1 MIFRGRR
8 DGRSLPATSLFYFSG
23 SECSGQDSSGF
34 GRGLAFFLA
43 MAYSAISSLSLNVA
57 LLIVA
62 HFKIGRLNNFRVP
75 NGAAGPLRRIL
86 LLGRQRRKGQM
97 RILTCGGD
105 YGFTRQER

>member
-34 GRGLAFFLA
+34 GQGLAFFLA
-43 MAYSAISSLSLNVA
+43 MAYSAILSLSLNVA

-62 HFKIGRLNNFRVP
+62 HYKIGRLTTFACRTGLPGLKKDPPV
-75 NGAAGPLRRIL
+75 GPGST
-86 LLGRQRRKGQM
+86 GRGR
-97 RILTCGGD
+97 CE
-105 YGFTRQER
+105 F